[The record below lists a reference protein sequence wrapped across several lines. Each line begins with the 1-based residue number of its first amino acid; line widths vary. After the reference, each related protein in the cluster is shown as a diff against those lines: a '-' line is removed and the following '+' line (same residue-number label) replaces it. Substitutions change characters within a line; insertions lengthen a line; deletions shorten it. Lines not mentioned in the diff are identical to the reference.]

1 MDGDYYSYWGAVY
14 KEGTAALANNNSLFV
29 LVALSVLKWM
39 ISS

>member
-14 KEGTAALANNNSLFV
+14 KGGTAALDNNNSLFV
-29 LVALSVLKWM
+29 LVALSVLRWM